1 MQSLFDTQ
9 QWLYNELDTAKKLG
23 ILNEFLE
30 TPKLVAKNLNPK
42 FVLRDYQ
49 KDAFARFFYYLGK
62 YPQKETPIHLLYNM
76 ATGSGKTLI
85 MAGLILYLYK
95 QGYRN
100 FLFFVNSTNIIE
112 KTKDN
117 FLNNQSSKYLFNQ
130 KIQFQN
136 KEIFISKVDNFEG
149 VHSENINICF
159 TTIQKLHSDLH
170 SEKENALTFDDFEN
184 KKIVL
189 LADEAHHGQAQT
201 KQMDA
206 LDKKI
211 ENPSW
216 ENTVLKIFSQNKE
229 NMLLEFTATMD
240 FLNKKIEKKYISKV
254 IYKYDLKQF
263 RNDRFSKDVEIL
275 RSDTDKKG
283 RILLAL
289 VLNQYRQDIA
299 GKHRINLKPVILFK
313 SHRTIAESKENQ
325 EFFHHLIENL
335 AVQELEEL
343 RERNDIPEIKRA
355 FAFFENE
362 GSWEQLIQKLQRN
375 FAENKCIGMNEESEL
390 EQNQIF
396 VNSLENRDN
405 QIRAIFTVNKLNEG
419 WDVLNLFDIVRL
431 DEGQAGGGKTKGIA
445 KSTISEAQL
454 VGRGARYFPFVIKEQ
469 EEERFLRKFDN
480 NQGDELRILEELHF
494 HSPNEHRYIS
504 ELKQALVE
512 QGIMDDETEVKEL
525 TLKDSFKKT
534 EFYRQG
540 SIFKN
545 KKIAK
550 DYSNIKSFA
559 DLGMLQKDFDYEIPT
574 GRGKITDVFTEENYD
589 NFVIKDKES
598 KTLAIGELE
607 RHIVKNALA
616 RKEFFCFANI
626 KKYFPK
632 LQSVNEIIENR
643 EFLNDIGIRFTG
655 KKEDT
660 ENLSNENKFKAVVHV
675 LDEIEEKLKN
685 NITDYQGTE
694 IFYPQRVY
702 QIFTNKKLKIEIG
715 SERAAGQEEFVG
727 QKDWYAF
734 NANYG
739 TDEEKACVEF
749 MDRLIEEDFKSK
761 YKEIYLLRNEM
772 HFTIHN
778 FADGQGFAPDFVL
791 FLKDKKG
798 KKLSYQIFIE
808 PKGKHIAGTDDWKN
822 EFLKKIR
829 GILKGFLYLLFY
841 Q

>member
-1 MQSLFDTQ
+1 
-9 QWLYNELDTAKKLG
+9 
-23 ILNEFLE
+23 
-30 TPKLVAKNLNPK
+30 
-42 FVLRDYQ
+42 
-49 KDAFARFFYYLGK
+49 
-62 YPQKETPIHLLYNM
+62 
-76 ATGSGKTLI
+76 
-85 MAGLILYLYK
+85 
-95 QGYRN
+95 
-100 FLFFVNSTNIIE
+100 
-112 KTKDN
+112 
-117 FLNNQSSKYLFNQ
+117 
-130 KIQFQN
+130 
-136 KEIFISKVDNFEG
+136 
-149 VHSENINICF
+149 
-159 TTIQKLHSDLH
+159 
-170 SEKENALTFDDFEN
+170 
-184 KKIVL
+184 
-189 LADEAHHGQAQT
+189 
-201 KQMDA
+201 MDA
-206 LDKKI
+206 LKKI

-829 GILKGFLYLLFY
+829 GIFNVKNFAETKKYRVVGVPFFDKGNENQFKENMLNAL
-841 Q
+841 QS